1 MKRATI
7 QSAARDGITL
17 MEVLIAIGILAVGLS
32 SVAALLP
39 AGGSQAKKAVMADRA
54 SSLAANALSDAMTA
68 GIARPASLVFP
79 GGIPQRRIVIDPL
92 GNPGLS
98 EDTNNNGQLDGG
110 EDVNS
115 NTILDGLV
123 FCNLQDKGVF
133 GGGAAVSGAVRNL
146 FGQSRD
152 DVIFNDPA
160 TDDALPTNLLIDG
173 ARGFLGR
180 TSCLWAIESLDVNPI
195 SGGVI
200 ARLSVV
206 LFHERD
212 VSSASA
218 MAFTGGG
225 TAEIDVNGLITW
237 TGSLPGGRSVKD
249 VFRPGTVVLRN
260 TPTDN
265 AAPSLYVLRAAP
277 ENISGGVY
285 AIADDTRLSE
295 PPAPGATM
303 YVTVLLDSVG
313 LAQEFVTLEGN
324 SEYALPTARRMTP

>member
-1 MKRATI
+1 
-7 QSAARDGITL
+7 

-79 GGIPQRRIVIDPL
+79 GGIPQTRIVIDPM

-98 EDTNNNGQLDGG
+98 EDTNNNGQLEGG
-110 EDVNS
+110 EDLNS

-123 FCNLQDKGVF
+123 FCNLQDEGVF
-133 GGGAAVSGAVRNL
+133 GGGAAVSGSVRNL

-152 DVIFNDPA
+152 DIIFNDPA
-160 TDDALPTNLLIDG
+160 TEDALPTNLLIDG
-173 ARGFLGR
+173 TRGFLGR
-180 TSCLWAIESLDVNPI
+180 TSCLWAIESLDGNAI
-195 SGGVI
+195 SGGDM

-218 MAFTGGG
+218 RALSG
-225 TAEIDVNGLITW
+225 TINDSGVITV
-237 TGSLPGGRSVKD
+237 TLPSGRSLKD
-249 VFRPGTVVLRN
+249 VFRPGTVVQRN
-260 TPTDN
+260 TPN
-265 AAPSLYVLRAAP
+265 NSAAPSLYVLRAAP
-277 ENISGGVY
+277 AASASSVY
-285 AIADDTRLSE
+285 AITDDSRLN
-295 PPAPGATM
+295 APTATPEN
-303 YVTVLLDSVG
+303 VTVLLDSVG
-313 LAQEFVTLEGN
+313 LAQQFVTLEGN
-324 SEYALPTARRMTP
+324 SEYALPAERRMTP

>member
-7 QSAARDGITL
+7 QSTARDGITL

-54 SSLAANALSDAMTA
+54 ASLAANALSDAMTA
-68 GIARPASLVFP
+68 GIARPAALSATAPRV
-79 GGIPQRRIVIDPL
+79 VIDPL
-92 GNPGLS
+92 GDPGL
-98 EDTNNNGQLDGG
+98 TGMTYVTFKTG
-110 EDVNS
+110 
-115 NTILDGLV
+115 
-123 FCNLQDKGVF
+123 GVF
-133 GGGAAVSGAVRNL
+133 GSGAAVSGSVRNL

-152 DVIFNDPA
+152 DIIFNDPA

-173 ARGFLGR
+173 TRGFLGR
-180 TSCLWAIESLDVNPI
+180 TSCLWAIESLDGSAI
-195 SGGVI
+195 SGGVM

-212 VSSASA
+212 VSLPSA

-260 TPTDN
+260 TPRDA

-285 AIADDTRLSE
+285 AIADDARLSE

-313 LAQEFVTLEGN
+313 LAQQFVILEGN
-324 SEYALPTARRMTP
+324 SEYALPAARRMTP

>member
-1 MKRATI
+1 MKQATI

-54 SSLAANALSDAMTA
+54 SSLAANALSDATTA
-68 GIARPASLVFP
+68 GIARPDALSTTAARV
-79 GGIPQRRIVIDPL
+79 VIDPL
-92 GNPGLS
+92 GDPGL
-98 EDTNNNGQLDGG
+98 TGMTYATFKTG
-110 EDVNS
+110 
-115 NTILDGLV
+115 
-123 FCNLQDKGVF
+123 GVF
-133 GGGAAVSGAVRNL
+133 GSGAAVSGSVRNL

-173 ARGFLGR
+173 TRGFLGR
-180 TSCLWAIESLDVNPI
+180 TSCLWAVESLDGSAI
-195 SGGVI
+195 SGGDM

-249 VFRPGTVVLRN
+249 VFQPGVVVIRHV
-260 TPTDN
+260 PESN
-265 AAPSLYVLRAAP
+265 AAPSFYVLRAAP

-285 AIADDTRLSE
+285 AIADDYRLWK
-295 PPAPGATM
+295 PATPGATM
-303 YVTVLLDSVG
+303 YLTVLLDSVG
-313 LAQEFVTLEGN
+313 LAQQFVTLEGN
-324 SEYALPTARRMTP
+324 SEYALPAARRMTP